1 MSRRRRRARPA
12 PERDSTPTPPAASG
26 ADAPASPGTTALRVA
41 LAAAALLAAGTV
53 WLLLRPAALVLPDP
67 VSLGV
72 ADDPAVA
79 AALGE
84 SIAALRRDPDSA
96 SAFGALGFQLAALG
110 RDAEAAACFR
120 DAARR
125 DGRSWRWPY
134 LAGAATRPR
143 SPGEA
148 EALFGEAVRRDPAAA
163 WPRLS
168 RAETRAELG
177 RFAEACGDFEALLA
191 VDTGHARARLGLAR
205 ARLAGGDP
213 AAARE
218 ALGSALD
225 HPATRR
231 AARLLAG
238 QIDARS
244 GDDAGARR
252 LLAEAADLPDDA
264 PWPDDP
270 LAAEL
275 PRHALGKQAWLALLR
290 RAEEAGADDRAAALA
305 RRLEETYPEVWF
317 LLEGKLRASR
327 GDAAAAEE
335 AFRRA
340 LVIDPDTAEVHW
352 ELARLLAAE
361 GRTADAV
368 EAYRRL
374 VQLEPAHGP
383 AWRELGRHLLATD
396 REAAVE
402 ALRHACDCMPASAEA
417 REALRAAE
425 QAAADDD
432 RLDPR

>member
-1 MSRRRRRARPA
+1 MSRRQRRTRPA
-12 PERDSTPTPPAASG
+12 PARLAPPAPPAAPG
-26 ADAPASPGTTALRVA
+26 AGPPAAPSTPPLAVA
-41 LAAAALLAAGTV
+41 LVAAALLAAGTA
-53 WLLLRPAALVLPDP
+53 WFLLRPPALELPDP
-67 VSLGV
+67 ASLGLD
-72 ADDPAVA
+72 DDPAVA
-79 AALGE
+79 AALGD
-84 SIAALRRDPDSA
+84 SLAALRRAPDSP
-96 SAFGALGFQLAALG
+96 SAWGTLGFQLAALG
-110 RDAEAAACFR
+110 RDAEAAGCFR

-125 DGRSWRWPY
+125 DARSWRWPY

-143 SPGEA
+143 SPGDA
-148 EALFGEAVRRDPAAA
+148 EALFGEGVRRDPGAL
-163 WPRLS
+163 WPRLA

-177 RFAEACGDFEALLA
+177 RFADAGADFEAVLA
-191 VDTGHARARLGLAR
+191 VEPDHARARLGLAR
-205 ARLAGGDP
+205 SRLAGGDA

-218 ALGSALD
+218 AIGSAAD

-238 QIDARS
+238 QIAARS
-244 GDDAGARR
+244 GDDAAARR
-252 LLAEAADLPDDA
+252 LLAEAAALPDDA

-290 RAEEAGADDRAAALA
+290 RAEAEGATERAAGLA

-327 GDAAAAEE
+327 GDAPAALE

-340 LVIDPDTAEVHW
+340 LAIDPGTAEVHW
-352 ELARLLAAE
+352 ELARLLAAQ
-361 GRTADAV
+361 GRTDEAV
-368 EAYRRL
+368 AAYRRL

-396 REAAVE
+396 RRAAIE
-402 ALRHACDCMPASAEA
+402 ALRRARDAMPASEEA

-425 QAAADDD
+425 RGAADDD
-432 RLDPR
+432 RHEPP

>member
-1 MSRRRRRARPA
+1 MSRRQRSPGPARVPARPA
-12 PERDSTPTPPAASG
+12 R
-26 ADAPASPGTTALRVA
+26 ADAPAAPRRATRALVLAVA
-41 LAAAALLAAGTV
+41 CLAAGAA
-53 WLLLRPAALVLPDP
+53 WLLLRPAPLGLPDP
-67 VSLGV
+67 ASLGLD
-72 ADDPAVA
+72 DDPAVA

-84 SIAALRRDPDSA
+84 SIAAVRRAPDSA
-96 SAFGALGFQLAALG
+96 SAWGTLGFQLAALG
-110 RDAEAAACFR
+110 RDADAATCFR
-120 DAARR
+120 GAARR

-143 SPGEA
+143 SPVDA
-148 EALFGEAVRRDPAAA
+148 EALFGEGVRRDPGAA

-177 RFAEACGDFEALLA
+177 RFAEAGDDFEAVLA
-191 VDTGHARARLGLAR
+191 ADPAHARARLGLAR

-213 AAARE
+213 AAAGE
-218 ALGSALD
+218 ALGNAID

-231 AARLLAG
+231 AAHLLAG
-238 QIDARS
+238 QIAARR
-244 GDDAGARR
+244 GDDALARR
-252 LLAEAADLPDDA
+252 LLAEAAALPDDV

-270 LAAEL
+270 LAADL
-275 PRHALGKQAWLALLR
+275 PRHALGKRAWLALLR
-290 RAEEAGADDRAAALA
+290 RAEEEGASDRAALLS

-317 LLEGKLRASR
+317 LLEGKLRVAR
-327 GDAAAAEE
+327 GDPAAAEE

-340 LVIDPDTAEVHW
+340 LAIDPGAAEVHW

-368 EAYRRL
+368 AAYRRL

-383 AWRELGRHLLATD
+383 AWRELGRLLLATD
-396 REAAVE
+396 REAALE
-402 ALRHACDCMPASAEA
+402 ALRHACDCMPASEEA
-417 REALRAAE
+417 REALRAAG